1 MGASLLAKAVVQAT
15 AIFMVPTSSRAGSL
29 SQVLYKFQGQEL
41 NRTPG
46 FARSSTLNSNTS
58 GRA

>member
-1 MGASLLAKAVVQAT
+1 MGASLLAKAVVQA
-15 AIFMVPTSSRAGSL
+15 IPILQVPTSSRAGSL
-29 SQVLYKFQGQEL
+29 PQVLYKFQGQEL

-46 FARSSTLNSNTS
+46 FARSSTVNSNTS